1 MPVSFSDPLSIT
13 VSSVTTPLPR
23 VFSEGSESHYSSSD
37 GLIVVTASHDVGKR
51 ARRMLRVDFSKL
63 SPDPFKPDEN
73 VRRSMSNY
81 MVFDIPSDGFSNA
94 EALAVYQGF
103 KTLITASSDALVTK
117 LLGGES

>member
-1 MPVSFSDPLSIT
+1 MSFSDPLSIT